1 MQPDDSIRK
10 ATAVDLVRATKGVT
24 LATAKT
30 VAAGTSL
37 KQADIIEATNLG
49 RKQCIELMEVPQVRI
64 INFKSQIF

>member
-24 LATAKT
+24 LATAKA

-49 RKQCIELMEVPQVRI
+49 RKQCIELMEVAQVRI